1 MSRKFARKAVYYR
14 KTDGGRTKWVKI
26 PDAKFVEYQQRLELT
41 NYRNLSPRQTFR
53 NPRTY
58 VREEA

>member
-14 KTDGGRTKWVKI
+14 RTVNGRTKWVRI
-26 PDAKFVEYQQRLELT
+26 PDARYVENGERLELT
-41 NYRNLSPRQTFR
+41 NYKNLYPNQTFR

-58 VREEA
+58 VRE

>member
-14 KTDGGRTKWVKI
+14 RTQNGVTKWVKI
-26 PDAKFVEYQQRLELT
+26 PGARYVENGERLELT
-41 NYRNLSPRQTFR
+41 NYKNLFPNQTFR

-58 VREEA
+58 VRE